1 MRPYRDQVARERNVV
16 LIYKETRLDGARY
29 QRIRVAPF
37 NKSETFDIELQG
49 GTHRSLVQLR
59 MG

>member
-16 LIYKETRLDGARY
+16 LIYKQTRLNRACY
-29 QRIRVAPF
+29 QGIRVAPIDQR
-37 NKSETFDIELQG
+37 ETLGIDPHK